1 MKFHTSEAPLG
12 PAPEEQARLSAGSG
26 ALCGASGPP
35 EELFIYY
42 LRGLVD
48 DRALRQRDDFLGNW
62 LEGKSSFLFFSRPV
76 SRAVSELL
84 RSQPGL
90 ELIQEHRVPYTDWL
104 GDELTT
110 FREGSIRV
118 VPVWEEPGTDP
129 ETTDILLN
137 PGVVFGA
144 GNHPTTR
151 GCLREME
158 RVFAQEK
165 VETVLDLGSGTGL
178 LSLAAAGM
186 GASRVVG
193 MDSNPLAART
203 MRGNILQNGL
213 RDRVLAACG
222 YAKGVVAER
231 ADLVLAN
238 IHYDA
243 MREIVSGS
251 DILRAGRAILAG
263 LFPTQA
269 EEIAAM
275 LRDRGMRVS
284 VEPGLEWEW
293 PVVSAVGAK
302 PVAAAEHH
310 DRAGIIAD
318 KDGAFP

>member
-1 MKFHTSEAPLG
+1 MSQADVG
-12 PAPEEQARLSAGSG
+12 PVPEEHTRGSAGSH
-26 ALCGASGPP
+26 AWREAFGPP

-48 DRALRQRDDFLGNW
+48 DRDLRRRGDFLGNW
-62 LEGKSSFLFFSRPV
+62 LEGGSSFLFFSRPA
-76 SRAVSELL
+76 SCAVSELL

-90 ELIQEHRVPYTDWL
+90 ELIQEHRVAYTDWL
-104 GDELTT
+104 GGEVTA
-110 FREGSIRV
+110 FKEGGMRV
-118 VPVWEEPGTDP
+118 VPVWEEHAPDP
-129 ETTDILLN
+129 EATDILLD

-158 RVFAQEK
+158 RVFAQDN
-165 VETVLDLGSGTGL
+165 VQTVLDLGSGTGL

-186 GASRVVG
+186 GARRVVG
-193 MDSNPLAART
+193 LDSNPLAART
-203 MRGNILQNGL
+203 MQGNIRNNDL

-222 YAKGVVAER
+222 YAEGAVAER

-251 DILRAGRAILAG
+251 DMVRAGRAILAG

-269 EEIAAM
+269 QEIAAM
-275 LRDRGMRVS
+275 LRDQGMRVS

-293 PVVSAVGAK
+293 PVVSAKGRDRSQ
-302 PVAAAEHH
+302 PLNVATG
-310 DRAGIIAD
+310 RR
-318 KDGAFP
+318 